1 MIIVDVNQIMISN
14 LMVQINGRQA
24 VDLNEDFVRHMI
36 LNSLRA
42 HNKKFRK
49 EYGQMVIACVVMYGE
64 ELLFLITRQVEK
76 QIEQNLNTIGSLYLM
91 CLQRLKKRL
100 KTFYPTK

>member
-42 HNKKFRK
+42 HN
-49 EYGQMVIACVVMYGE
+49 
-64 ELLFLITRQVEK
+64 
-76 QIEQNLNTIGSLYLM
+76 
-91 CLQRLKKRL
+91 
-100 KTFYPTK
+100 